1 MIRATRRVIR
11 KGDGV
16 VFLHDGEGDWG
27 RFPPPES
34 LSDDPDTPDIPP
46 YAHSG
51 HHHAEETEHKTPGVG
66 HVLEGKWTK
75 GPHGG
80 AMFVDG
86 ADGVHFHGLDG
97 VIHAIGEFFKRRRSM
112 GLPAPPPSEAPKIVQ
127 KGHDTYN
134 LDAVDKLPAVDSPEW
149 RKTYIGPYQG
159 HGDTK
164 HLERRIRSPDGNL
177 ITGTFNRNGDQHH
190 LGTHVESMA
199 NYGHLHIADEVAKAC
214 GMSGR
219 KEVMNSLEMLKY
231 PHILP
236 QALTFRMSP
245 DGKLHPRAMMIPQN
259 QLRDKAGQFPSEMSL
274 RSQHMDQFGPGGMTD
289 KRAFPRLLSWG
300 LHEELPDPYYMGF
313 SRGRGRRVGST
324 MFTDP
329 ETKRKMGL
337 DSMTSGLGMAKHTI
351 LDAIGGETH
360 PQYFKR
366 QGIQYQNPEDYRDIT
381 WTNEN
386 GEDHSL
392 ADILQNAK
400 DGDHRLLDEMI
411 IDMGDVPALHKL
423 FGRVQDS
430 SPVTALDNFY
440 KNHPDYRGRAHLKHE
455 QIKSHT
461 GHESKDNHLY
471 HRVNKETGGLIERP
485 SSFNLHG
492 QDGIKSAFAILQAS
506 GRNPEAAETGAQG
519 NWRNH
524 DIDDATLASG
534 TEAETGAELRNNR
547 GNIVPFDTS
556 TRGLVSARR
565 SIIGALADMT
575 LASRGDTG
583 HRPAVM
589 SDEEFN
595 AVAPLTTNKFSNLN
609 LHGQSFPDYFTHRA
623 VTPDLMS
630 MGDTPTPAPAPAA
643 AAAPLA
649 AATPPPVAAA
659 RPPPV
664 GATPA
669 STLTP
674 ATKPPPVAV
683 AGPAENP
690 MGLPTT
696 TEPTVESL
704 TPAAPVK
711 VSPQQI
717 VDYSDLNQMP
727 LSDAASSLQQLP
739 FAQKTP
745 MTRRQTKR
753 AVQGLQPKVVIDPR
767 TNQPRV
773 MHQSMIT
780 QFMPQV
786 RKGETKA
793 EAESRILKTVER
805 IQMLD
810 ALNDDSVIKHVPNS
824 KLSETSVFDVNYMAE
839 KMELTSADV
848 RAIIHSKG
856 DWHRVAKTYQI
867 PETTVKAVKVA
878 FRSD

>member
-1 MIRATRRVIR
+1 
-11 KGDGV
+11 
-16 VFLHDGEGDWG
+16 
-27 RFPPPES
+27 
-34 LSDDPDTPDIPP
+34 
-46 YAHSG
+46 
-51 HHHAEETEHKTPGVG
+51 
-66 HVLEGKWTK
+66 
-75 GPHGG
+75 
-80 AMFVDG
+80 MFVDG
-86 ADGVHFHGLDG
+86 GGGVHFHGIDG
-97 VIHAIGEFFKRRRSM
+97 VIHAIGEFFKERRSL
-112 GLPAPPPSEAPKIVQ
+112 GLDAPPPSMAPEIVQ
-127 KGHDTYN
+127 RGHDAYN
-134 LDAVDKLPAVDSPEW
+134 AEAIDKLPPVDSPEW
-149 RKTYIGPYQG
+149 RKTYIGPHQG

-164 HLERRIRSPDGNL
+164 HLHRRVRSPDGKL
-177 ITGTFNRNGDQHH
+177 ITGTFNRNGDDHH

-236 QALTFRMSP
+236 QALTFRRSP
-245 DGKLHPRAMMIPQN
+245 DGKFHPRAMMVPQN
-259 QLRDKAGQFPSEMSL
+259 QLRDKTGQFPSEMRL
-274 RSQHMDQFGPGGMTD
+274 RSHHMDSFGPGGMTD
-289 KRAFPRLLSWG
+289 ERAFPRLLSWG

-324 MFTDP
+324 MFTSP
-329 ETKRKMGL
+329 EDKQKMGL
-337 DSMTSGLGMAKHTI
+337 NSVTSGLGMAKHTI

-366 QGIQYQNPEDYRDIT
+366 QGIVYQNPEDYRDII

-411 IDMGDVPALHKL
+411 IDMSDVPALHKL

-455 QIKSHT
+455 QIKNHT
-461 GHESKDNHLY
+461 GHETKDNHLY
-471 HRVNKETGGLIERP
+471 HRIDKETGGLIQRP

-534 TEAETGAELRNNR
+534 TEAKTGSQLINNR
-547 GNIVPFDTS
+547 GNVVSFDTS
-556 TRGLVSARR
+556 TRGLVPARR

-575 LASRGDTG
+575 LASRGDAG

-589 SDEEFN
+589 TDEEFN
-595 AVAPLTTNKFSNLN
+595 AVAPLTTNKFANLS
-609 LHGQSFPDYFTHRA
+609 LHGQSFPEYFAHRA
-623 VTPDLMS
+623 VTPDLMGMS
-630 MGDTPTPAPAPAA
+630 DAPAPAEAPPA
-643 AAAPLA
+643 AA
-649 AATPPPVAAA
+649 VAA

-664 GATPA
+664 GATA
-669 STLTP
+669 GP
-674 ATKPPPVAV
+674 ATSLTAVPKPPPVAV
-683 AGPAENP
+683 AGPTENP
-690 MGLPTT
+690 MGLPMT

-717 VDYSDLNQMP
+717 VDYSDLNQM
-727 LSDAASSLQQLP
+727 STADAASSLQQLP

-753 AVQGLQPKVVIDPR
+753 AVEALQPKVVIDPR

-786 RKGETKA
+786 RKGESKA

-824 KLSETSVFDVNYMAE
+824 RLSETSVFDVNYMAE

-878 FRSD
+878 FRGD